1 MSSRSPKLYIQDI
14 LQACEDILNFTQG
27 LGTAD
32 ELQNDRRTFLAVIH
46 SIEVI
51 GEAARQTPKSFKEK
65 HPEIPWRETIGLR
78 NVIAHEYFGLDIEII
93 WDVIQT
99 QIPVLAEQM
108 RKVNFDWIWTSESL
122 ETRMFW
128 NRENLMPLSIE
139 CVENDMTLGE
149 ICNALRG
156 VWGGYVAEEF

>member
-14 LQACEDILNFTQG
+14 LQACEDILNFTQAMHS
-27 LGTAD
+27 AD

-46 SIEVI
+46 SIEII

-78 NVIAHEYFGLDIEII
+78 NVIAHEYFGLDNEII

-99 QIPVLAEQM
+99 QIPKLAKQL
-108 RKVNFDWIWTSESL
+108 RQL
-122 ETRMFW
+122 
-128 NRENLMPLSIE
+128 NL
-139 CVENDMTLGE
+139 D
-149 ICNALRG
+149 
-156 VWGGYVAEEF
+156 